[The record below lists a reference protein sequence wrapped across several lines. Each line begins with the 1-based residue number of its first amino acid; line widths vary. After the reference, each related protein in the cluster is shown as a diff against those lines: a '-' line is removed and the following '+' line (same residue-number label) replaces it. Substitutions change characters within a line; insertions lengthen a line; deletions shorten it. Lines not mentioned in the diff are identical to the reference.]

1 MFTIPISFLLKA
13 LNIYGPSPSSVVQI
27 GTTWRSTNIKAC
39 KMKILYRNDMLVV
52 YHIFPVIVW
61 MAETVLPLIREVIQ
75 YSWTVCADRYGPRVG
90 VSHSQMYVNMMKNIF
105 ICAVHVSCVMLQGTL
120 ESMMKC
126 AEDQC
131 PHVLA
136 DDRVQGQIRKM
147 CREKNFLAPE
157 FIHTCIVEQAG
168 ADIMNKFRL
177 VCDRVGSLHKH
188 HSEILSTL
196 IYSYVLS

>member
-1 MFTIPISFLLKA
+1 MFVCMRVCVCLKEHFHYHMVGHPHCVFIKYIWLNQLSNTTNVDICLLPQISCVQQLIKP
-13 LNIYGPSPSSVVQI
+13 NI
-27 GTTWRSTNIKAC
+27 
-39 KMKILYRNDMLVV
+39 
-52 YHIFPVIVW
+52 IF
-61 MAETVLPLIREVIQ
+61 
-75 YSWTVCADRYGPRVG
+75 
-90 VSHSQMYVNMMKNIF
+90 F
-105 ICAVHVSCVMLQGTL
+105 ICAMHIFCVMFQGTL

-136 DDRVQGQIRKM
+136 DDRVQGEIRKM

-177 VCDRVGSLHKH
+177 VCDRVGSQHKR
-188 HSEILSTL
+188 HSEILLTW
-196 IYSYVLS
+196 IYPHVLSYNLSHHTD

>member
-1 MFTIPISFLLKA
+1 MF
-13 LNIYGPSPSSVVQI
+13 
-27 GTTWRSTNIKAC
+27 
-39 KMKILYRNDMLVV
+39 
-52 YHIFPVIVW
+52 
-61 MAETVLPLIREVIQ
+61 
-75 YSWTVCADRYGPRVG
+75 
-90 VSHSQMYVNMMKNIF
+90 
-105 ICAVHVSCVMLQGTL
+105 QGTL

-136 DDRVQGQIRKM
+136 DDRVQGEIRKM

-168 ADIMNKFRL
+168 ADIMNKFRS
-177 VCDRVGSLHKH
+177 VCDRVRSLHKH